1 MNTGERLRMLRE
13 QFKMTQEEVA
23 DKLGVNRVT
32 YLKWETGENQPIR
45 KLKEISELYG
55 VSYDYILGNDA
66 HAEKQPRAGVRIPV
80 LGTIAAGVPLDAI
93 EDIIDWEEI
102 PEDWLRGGSEYF
114 ALKIKGGSME
124 PRIFDGDVVIVRKQP
139 CVESGQ
145 VAAVM
150 VGNEA
155 ATVKKIKITP
165 EGVMLIG
172 LNASVYEPHFYTTP
186 EIESLPLKVLGRV
199 VEVRG
204 KVS

>member
-13 QFKMTQEEVA
+13 QHKWTQEEVA
-23 DKLGVNRVT
+23 DKIGVNRVT
-32 YLKWETGENQPIR
+32 YLKWETGENKPTR
-45 KLKEISELYG
+45 KIKELSELYG
-55 VSYDYILGNDA
+55 VSYDYILCNDT
-66 HAEKQPRAGVRIPV
+66 HAEAKPRAGVRIPV

-124 PRIFDGDVVIVRKQP
+124 PRIFDGDVVIVKKQP

-145 VAAVM
+145 IAAVM

-172 LNASVYEPHFYTTP
+172 LNASVYEPHFYTTT
-186 EIESLPLKVLGRV
+186 EIESLPLKVLGLV